1 MPAQMKGVPGCCTC
15 EDDEDDCEA
24 VLTVTVV
31 GPCPGSRIAGAS
43 VELYD
48 GATLIDSGVTNSS
61 GVVVLGPLSSDPTSY
76 TVNASAVGFLPETDT
91 FDSSGCADD
100 GFAIGLELDA
110 EDYHLC
116 CCGSDPVLSI
126 AVPDTRGLSG
136 SHSGTLTWGTN
147 GTFTGWLGCFML
159 SASDKIN
166 HQTFG
171 GGFCTGSVVSGDV
184 PILFAAGCSGIT
196 LWFPLTVSG
205 GIAGPDS
212 CDDPSQFPLFLFET
226 GNGTIDCGDLAIGSN
241 INIPG
246 DCPRTAFL
254 RSCEGVQVAGSC
266 DPFTSTVEFYF
277 EIDDGF
283 GIKRHP
289 LYYIFGATATF
300 TLS

>member
-1 MPAQMKGVPGCCTC
+1 MPAPMMFVPGCCDC
-15 EDDEDDCEA
+15 SDDEDDCEA
-24 VLTVTVV
+24 MLTVTVG
-31 GPCPGSRIAGAS
+31 GPCVGGIISGAT

-61 GVVVLGPLSSDPTSY
+61 GVVVLGPLSSSPKTY
-76 TVNASAVGFLPETDT
+76 TVEVTAVGWQANSDT
-91 FDSSGCADD
+91 FESDGCEA
-100 GFAIGLELDA
+100 GAITIELELA
-110 EDYHLC
+110 ASGYHLC

-136 SHSGTLTWGTN
+136 SHSGTLTWGTS
-147 GTFTGWLGCFML
+147 GTFTGWLACFML

-171 GGFCTGSVVSGDV
+171 GGFCTQSVVSGDV
-184 PILFAAGCSGIT
+184 PILFTTGCGVLS

-205 GIAGPDS
+205 GLSGTDS
-212 CDDPSQFPLFLFET
+212 CDAPSEFPLFLFET
-226 GNGTIDCGDLAIGSN
+226 GNGTIDCGDLVIGSN
-241 INIPG
+241 ISIGG

-254 RSCEGVQVAGSC
+254 RSCSGVQIASSC
-266 DPFTSTVEFYF
+266 EPFSQTYQFIF

-283 GIKRHP
+283 GIKKHP

-300 TLS
+300 TVT